1 MKMMKNNTLIIIS
14 ILFLLI
20 IIGGFYANKL
30 FDTKVIYTDT
40 IFSTKTDTLW
50 KDTTITKDK
59 LVLKTVEI
67 IKKDTV
73 YDQKG
78 NEIELITENKTYQ
91 DTIVCARDTAV
102 VTSYIK
108 GINAT
113 QDSIKVWLKKSE
125 ITKTN
130 TIEITKYIEK
140 KRNRIHIVP
149 NLSLGYGLVNKKP
162 DIYVGVGIG
171 IDLY

>member
-1 MKMMKNNTLIIIS
+1 MMKNNALIIVS

-20 IIGGFYANKL
+20 IFGGFYASKL
-30 FDTKVIYTDT
+30 FDNKVIDVDT

-102 VTSYIK
+102 VTSYIR
-108 GINAT
+108 GINAS

-149 NLSLGYGLVNKKP
+149 NVSVGYGLVNKKP
-162 DIYVGVGIG
+162 DIYVGIGIG
-171 IDLY
+171 LDL

>member
-1 MKMMKNNTLIIIS
+1 MMKNNTLIIVS

-20 IIGGFYANKL
+20 IFGGFYASKL
-30 FDTKVIYTDT
+30 FYSKVIDVDT

-59 LVLKTVEI
+59 LVPKYIQV

-91 DTIVCARDTAV
+91 DTIVCATDTAV
-102 VTSYIK
+102 VTSYIS
-108 GINAT
+108 GVNAT
-113 QDSIKVWLKKSE
+113 QDSLKVWLKKSE

-130 TIEITKYIEK
+130 TIKITKYIEK
-140 KRNRIHIVP
+140 KKNRIHIQPQVGV
-149 NLSLGYGLVNKKP
+149 GYGIVNKKV
-162 DIYVGVGIG
+162 DVYVGIGVGI
-171 IDLY
+171 DLW

>member
-1 MKMMKNNTLIIIS
+1 MKMMKNNTLITVS

-20 IIGGFYANKL
+20 IFGGFYASKL
-30 FDTKVIYTDT
+30 FDNKVIDTDT

-50 KDTTITKDK
+50 KDTTITKCK
-59 LVLKTVEI
+59 LVPKYIEV

-73 YDQKG
+73 YDKEQ
-78 NEIELITENKTYQ
+78 NPIELVSENKVYE
-91 DTIVCARDTAV
+91 DTLICAKDTAV

-108 GINAT
+108 GINAS

-149 NLSLGYGLVNKKP
+149 NVSVGYGLVNKKP
-162 DIYVGVGIG
+162 DIYVGIGIG
-171 IDLY
+171 LDL